1 MPLFRL
7 VHDDKKSSESAC
19 LAMSRLAE
27 SYKNDKNRLRDIA
40 KPDVLAN
47 LQQILVANPTN
58 VSSNTFVT
66 VLHILVIMSS
76 HGSAVGPLLMQ
87 ENIGAT
93 IRQLLVKQVKYIC
106 FNSFRPNF
114 VYFQNSV

>member
-1 MPLFRL
+1 MGHHSFKLL
-7 VHDDKKSSESAC
+7 LYYS
-19 LAMSRLAE
+19 LATKEGKFSWHTKD
-27 SYKNDKNRLRDIA
+27 YKNDKNRLRDIA

-93 IRQLLVKQVKYIC
+93 IRQLLVKQVKYI
-106 FNSFRPNF
+106 
-114 VYFQNSV
+114 YFTSP